1 MVQVNEK
8 IVMCGF
14 GSELPTMMSIA
25 MKSRAMASAHKV
37 TLDPLL
43 SIATLLLSTR
53 SRLRIAQNYLFILA
67 QEFLDLGPT

>member
-25 MKSRAMASAHKV
+25 TKSRAMASAHKV

-43 SIATLLLSTR
+43 SIATLLLPR
-53 SRLRIAQNYLFILA
+53 
-67 QEFLDLGPT
+67 DLG